1 MAPLSLL
8 VAVSVVSA
16 AVSVSAFALS
26 PISPGR
32 ATGLVSSSRLF
43 STIESPPTAPC
54 ETSPLQAI
62 VDERREFE
70 INLGRAI
77 DTLRAD
83 YPDLLKSAPDFDI
96 YSEKIV
102 AVDPG
107 GAELVGITAYKRFF
121 KFLHMA
127 IGLFYNKEESGVTFK
142 LVYDW
147 ARGDI
152 RVSWHASVM
161 PKSLFPIEPLRVDGI
176 SVYEFSPTS
185 GKITKHRI
193 DNVNINNIEVR
204 APQGIFEPASY
215 SGVATGGIWSSV
227 PAPVGVPGPVGDFSL
242 RLLGF
247 TEGSDPRGAR
257 STASLR
263 ARSTTS
269 LRAHADDDA
278 VQAFIAKNKARASFG
293 LPALS
298 RDEFDEV
305 NEQVNRLSEN
315 NAQRAT
321 RNGEAVRERK
331 TGGMMG
337 MLDNF
342 VKDVMKDVN
351 APETCE
357 SSWDCEAPKN
367 CCDFGVAKICCY
379 AGLGVGVQEAEG
391 ILEPIPVRST
401 DGYNYP
407 VPGDNYRPPY

>member
-1 MAPLSLL
+1 
-8 VAVSVVSA
+8 
-16 AVSVSAFALS
+16 
-26 PISPGR
+26 
-32 ATGLVSSSRLF
+32 
-43 STIESPPTAPC
+43 
-54 ETSPLQAI
+54 
-62 VDERREFE
+62 
-70 INLGRAI
+70 
-77 DTLRAD
+77 
-83 YPDLLKSAPDFDI
+83 
-96 YSEKIV
+96 
-102 AVDPG
+102 
-107 GAELVGITAYKRFF
+107 
-121 KFLHMA
+121 
-127 IGLFYNKEESGVTFK
+127 
-142 LVYDW
+142 
-147 ARGDI
+147 
-152 RVSWHASVM
+152 
-161 PKSLFPIEPLRVDGI
+161 
-176 SVYEFSPTS
+176 VYEFSPTS

-215 SGVATGGIWSSV
+215 SGVATPGIWSSLPEGV
-227 PAPVGVPGPVGDFSL
+227 PAPAGDFSL

-257 STASLR
+257 HAASPR
-263 ARSTTS
+263 ARSATS

-315 NAQRAT
+315 NANRAT

-331 TGGMMG
+331 NAGGMMG

-342 VKDVMKDVN
+342 MKDVMKDVN

-391 ILEPIPVRST
+391 ILEPIPVRPT
-401 DGYNYP
+401 DGYNNGYP
-407 VPGDNYRPPY
+407 VPGDNYRPY

>member
-161 PKSLFPIEPLRVDGI
+161 PK
-176 SVYEFSPTS
+176 
-185 GKITKHRI
+185 
-193 DNVNINNIEVR
+193 VR
-204 APQGIFEPASY
+204 
-215 SGVATGGIWSSV
+215 
-227 PAPVGVPGPVGDFSL
+227 
-242 RLLGF
+242 
-247 TEGSDPRGAR
+247 RGAR
-257 STASLR
+257 TFLDVSVCPGR
-263 ARSTTS
+263 AP
-269 LRAHADDDA
+269 
-278 VQAFIAKNKARASFG
+278 G
-293 LPALS
+293 LISP
-298 RDEFDEV
+298 
-305 NEQVNRLSEN
+305 
-315 NAQRAT
+315 
-321 RNGEAVRERK
+321 
-331 TGGMMG
+331 
-337 MLDNF
+337 
-342 VKDVMKDVN
+342 
-351 APETCE
+351 P
-357 SSWDCEAPKN
+357 P
-367 CCDFGVAKICCY
+367 
-379 AGLGVGVQEAEG
+379 
-391 ILEPIPVRST
+391 PVLLHLV
-401 DGYNYP
+401 P
-407 VPGDNYRPPY
+407 VPHRTPTRRRHFRV